1 MNNFFKSM
9 YTNKLYFL
17 LSLTFIF
24 IIYFLDKPNEKIS
37 NIMYHD
43 EDANNLYNMN
53 LDKKSCNGVT
63 CNNDTISDKIL
74 LVGKNSDN
82 NHIFKLT
89 DKLYTYKDD
98 KLIIANDIK
107 NLTYYN
113 LPIKVPIDLATLT
126 IKIKLTLDDFD
137 YIGMLSNNF
146 YYQQYLL
153 YQKPYGEDSE
163 LDYKLYYYNLV
174 KIIDGQYVI
183 LYKLP
188 PRAKIMPEES
198 IWASVGSFQIGPL
211 LFN

>member
-1 MNNFFKSM
+1 M

-24 IIYFLDKPNEKIS
+24 IIYFLAKPDEKLS
-37 NIMYHD
+37 NIMYYD

-53 LDKKSCNGVT
+53 LDKKLCNGFT
-63 CNNDTISDKIL
+63 CNNDTISNKIL
-74 LVGKNSDN
+74 LIGKNSNN

-89 DKLYTYKDD
+89 DKLYTSDDD
-98 KLIIANDIK
+98 KLIIANDTK
-107 NLTYYN
+107 DLLYYD
-113 LPIKVPIDLATLT
+113 LPIKVPIDLANMT

-137 YIGMLSNNF
+137 YIGILSNNF

-153 YQKPYGEDSE
+153 YQKPYGKDSE
-163 LDYKLYYYNLV
+163 LDYKLYYYKLV
-174 KIIDGQYVI
+174 KIIDGKYII
-183 LYKLP
+183 LYTLP